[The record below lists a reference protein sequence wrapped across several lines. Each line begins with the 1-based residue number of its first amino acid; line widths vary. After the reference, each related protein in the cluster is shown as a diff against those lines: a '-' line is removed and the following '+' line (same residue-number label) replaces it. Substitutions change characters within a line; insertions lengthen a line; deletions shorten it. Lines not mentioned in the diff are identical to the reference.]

1 MDFGFYVDVFIRLM
15 LALVLGGVVGFE
27 REHKSRP
34 AGLRTHILVC
44 IGAALVQVTAI
55 NYIKINNL
63 DGIDPMRLGAQ
74 VISGIG
80 FLGAGTILKEGASI
94 KGLTTAAS
102 IWAVGCI
109 GLAAGSGL
117 YFEASLATLLILLA
131 LKGFKRIET
140 RLEREKKNIT
150 IELILDNKP
159 GTIGKIGSILGG
171 LDIQILN
178 IEINEKDTSKV
189 EIEMLLKLTRQL
201 ENNEI
206 INAFMACGI
215 DNIKIIN

>member
-1 MDFGFYVDVFIRLM
+1 MDFKFYADVFIKLM

-44 IGAALVQVTAI
+44 VGAALVQVTAI

-131 LKGFKRIET
+131 LKGFKKIESK
-140 RLEREKKNIT
+140 LEREKKNIT

-206 INAFMACGI
+206 INAFMASGI

>member
-1 MDFGFYVDVFIRLM
+1 MDFEFYADVFVRLL

-55 NYIKINNL
+55 NYIKLNNL
-63 DGIDPMRLGAQ
+63 AGVDPMRLGAQ

-80 FLGAGTILKEGASI
+80 FLGAGTIIKEGASI

-131 LKGFKRIET
+131 LKGFKKIES

-178 IEINEKDTSKV
+178 IEINEKDASKV
-189 EIEMLLKLTRQL
+189 EIEMLLKLTRQI

-206 INAFMACGI
+206 INAFMASGI